1 MMQHEKNRNDNLN
14 EPIAIVGMNCQFPG
28 INTDVEDV
36 HAFYAMLINKQTSIK
51 EVPENRWDIDKYYDA
66 DRQKEDKIVSRKGGF
81 LNDPQLFDAAF
92 FKITLTEAKQ
102 MDPQQRLFLE
112 VSIRALNH
120 ANIRL
125 DSLKNSNTG
134 VYCGISTNDYS
145 QLNYKDQ
152 IKFNA
157 YTYIGSADSAAAGR
171 LCYFLNLKGPCITV
185 DTACSSSLSALYL
198 ATTALRN
205 QQCDMA
211 IVGGVHLSL
220 CPEIFIGVTKA
231 NMLSALGQCSSFDAS
246 ADGYAR
252 SEGCGV
258 VIVKRLSDAIKDNN
272 TIHAVIKSIV
282 MNQDGGG
289 MGMAAPNLEAQI
301 AMHQSVLKQA
311 GLSASEIDYIETH
324 GTGTVVGDS
333 VEFNAIQHIHQGH
346 HSKEKPLIIGAL
358 KSNLGHTIS
367 SSGIA
372 SLIKVIEAL
381 KNEAIPAN
389 LHYST
394 PNPAIVPESIP
405 ALLPIETIPFAKN
418 PNKKRYAQVS
428 NFGFTGTNVSAVVE
442 ESPNLV
448 LRESIAEHDELLCF
462 VISAKSEDSLRQM
475 MTSYLHYLQESSV
488 SLRDVCYTLINGRD
502 HYKFRCAIIAE
513 NKETL
518 IKKIA
523 SKNYE
528 LRKVAITKDVKTI
541 KNEAKQIYEY
551 YLSGANIKLDKNDV
565 QYNQVDLPLYSFDR
579 KNYWHDKDT
588 LNNALTPK
596 DWCFQLEWQY
606 QPANQNNRSIKG
618 NHWLLMGA
626 KQLASS
632 FIEQG
637 LSIVLDED
645 NYSLDNLDGIIFAA
659 GFDSRPPKD
668 IDASIDLQKQ
678 TLKQLLNLIKVLNNK
693 AIDLQLIVLTTN
705 AIAEL
710 AANRLNLSS
719 SMLPGFCKTLVLELP
734 QYQTMLIDVDKA
746 DEENTAVRVVNEIN
760 HNHGQCYEPMVAYRD
775 GKRLVSRFKK
785 APLDETRR
793 SLHSDGRYLITGGCG
808 GLGLVTAQAL
818 LLAGAK
824 ELILVSRNVDKSL
837 LKANIKEIQS
847 YYPDRVIRTVSL
859 DITDKEKLRHLLVES
874 NADGLLKGI
883 IHAAG
888 ASINQPLLEHRD
900 EDIDHLFSA
909 KVQGGWY
916 LHELSQHCE
925 LDFFVVYSSVSSV
938 FGSNKESVYSAT
950 NSFLDALI
958 AERHRLG
965 LVGIAIQ
972 WGPWAEVG
980 MAEKRAHEGLKHA
993 LIHNEQGRALINQL
1007 INSQLTYATIIS
1019 PEYLKFM
1026 LDFVPKPLPAFYQNL
1041 ANDLTLVEQKVEQKT
1056 DECASPWLNEY
1067 FKIDSDKKFSA
1078 CKNLLSAICKE
1089 ILGLPETDDLDDEGG
1104 FFEIGFDSLMIT
1116 EMATRLKE
1124 KLKPYLN
1131 VAATVG
1137 FEYPSINKLAQ
1148 YIEAELESHV
1158 VKMQTLQS
1166 PQPPDDSIA
1175 IISMSCSLPSA
1186 ANIAAFELLLEKGLS
1201 GIRDI
1206 PFERWDNK
1214 KYYDPNPDAPGKSYV
1229 NKLGLIENVKSFDA
1243 HFFGISPR
1251 EAPLM
1256 DPQQRLFLENCY
1268 MALEN
1273 ANYPP
1278 MSLRGSLTGVFAGV
1292 GSSHEYY
1299 SQLEKSGL
1307 SNDELGMFA
1316 VTGKALNIIPGR
1328 VAYTFDFKGPALSI
1342 DTACSSSLVAI
1353 HYACQSLKNREI
1365 DLALA
1370 GGVNVLLRPE
1380 SIVNL
1385 CKAKALSPDSQ
1396 CKTFDE
1402 HANGYARSE
1411 GCGVLLLKRITDA
1424 LRDKDNILAV
1434 IKASAITNDGKSAG
1448 LTVPN
1453 GKSQEAVMMKALE
1466 QTELANTDI
1475 SYIEAHGTGTPLGD
1489 PIEVHAIN
1497 TVYGAGR
1504 SKDNPLYL
1512 GAVKTNIG
1520 HLESAA
1526 GVAGVI
1532 KTIISLQKG
1541 TIYKNLNFNKLNPH
1555 IKISDTRIPVHNTAW
1570 SSDGKLK
1577 CAGVNAFGFSGT
1589 NAHIILQEFPS
1600 HKMLRENLLAKTN
1613 VLVLSAKSQ
1622 AALEHLVK
1630 RYQQYLETTPDD
1642 FSDVCFTAATGR
1654 DHYAYRLAVAAK
1666 STVEASQLLNKGEFA
1681 SSHGKNKLD
1690 LPHDKELSL
1699 LISDYLQGKKVDWI
1713 PYYKGLSYE
1722 LIKVA
1727 LPNYIF
1733 ERREFWLEKKSE
1745 TGVTTNIIHPLLGEM
1760 LSMPGNE
1767 YLFNHQL
1774 DLDGISYISKY
1785 HIFDKV
1791 IFPTSAYIES
1801 GLAAAKFV
1809 LKGNPFCIE
1818 QFIIERPLHLV
1829 QGQDFQLQAKPTDSE
1844 QYKIDIFAKQE
1855 ELWQKFSTMTIHS
1868 RPSSE
1873 PEFVA
1878 INDLRLS
1885 FDKPANI
1892 SQLYVDLKKSP
1903 LFYGDELQVLQ
1914 EGYVKSDRVLTKVT
1928 LAKTNQEQ
1936 GYCYHPLVL
1945 EGALQSIF
1953 LINKHDEV
1961 NTIYVPYAF
1970 TRMTVFQDAP
1980 RTVWIDVTKRADA
1993 HENELW
1999 VDILFYDTAGL
2010 LISSIEELRL
2020 RKVYQNHFISYESV
2034 LQHLYDITWDS
2045 LNSNLLNTAE
2055 IADLWVISKDE
2066 VKARKVM
2073 DTFRYQL
2080 VDDASQLE
2088 SVENKNIVLL
2098 YDQEQFNDLFH
2109 YCQRMFQSLPAS
2121 FILVTENAYAIHDH
2135 EVDKVNP
2142 YHTMASAFWKSFRN
2156 ELEFNKN
2163 YTIDIDSNSTLK
2175 DALRYLFNTTSTE
2188 TQFAVRDALYV
2199 PRLKK
2204 KQISINPEQQ
2214 KVLFDREASY
2224 LITGGTGGLAEPLI
2238 EYLIRGGV
2246 KHIIITSRSECS
2258 MKTQELIDCARK
2270 KQVCIKHYSA
2280 DASHFSEMEH
2290 IIEEIEQSSKPL
2302 RGVFHL
2308 AGVIRDELIVNLD
2321 EEAFQHVL
2329 NAKMESALLLH
2340 QLTKNLQLDLFVLFS
2355 SSASVLGSRGQS
2367 NYVAANGFLDG
2378 LAHLRQQQGLPAIA
2392 INWGAF
2398 NAIGM
2403 TAKNMESL
2411 QRRGFIPIARESIDV
2426 LDVLLESQ
2434 LPQILVCPIHWDVY
2448 FKNTPKYIELSAHIK
2463 DTAPTDQLFLS
2474 FLQQHSNKERV
2485 VILSQ
2490 ALRDITADV
2499 LGLDSTD
2506 QVGIKNDLFSMG
2518 MDSLTSLE
2526 LRNRIHDKLRCP
2538 ALSLPIEYFINEPR
2552 IDKIARNIANELN
2565 IIFAKTG
2572 TILSEENATEEEIAL
2587 SDTQYVFWVIRK
2599 LGSSFNCGTQL
2610 QLRGELN
2617 KEYLYQAMDF
2627 AIKQNSVFWINFNE
2641 DIPVQRLKKQGQL
2654 ELIYEDISSM
2664 YEPKILNE
2672 VFYDNIMQVI
2682 SFTEQPLI
2690 RMYLYKLSHDL
2701 HELHIMI
2708 PHIILDDSSYR
2719 TLFEQFRKNYE
2730 TLLLGNSLVPVPEK
2744 YTYFDFVK
2752 QNNFHYEQDL
2762 QDKVDFWRVYNNG
2775 FRRLSFGRAH
2785 HLPDSS
2791 NQAKNLFH
2799 YPMDARLIERFK
2811 EWHQERNMN
2820 VSTGLIAACQIA
2832 FYKLSRQKKIPIMI
2846 LHSGREGSHY
2856 KSVVGLFTE
2865 YKMINIT
2872 LNRKYKFIDFLKSIE
2887 EQLLKTAP
2895 YQKCSQAI
2903 KTTGLKDFRLSIGQ
2917 YLTYVYNKLFL
2928 TKHFKKTKLHPIT
2941 IDYYLRTLSMA
2952 LWRRTKYR
2960 TKYKLNKLF
2969 GLNLRLQK
2977 PARLRILINIT
2988 TSFFMKELRSMHFTG
3003 LKASIPYH
3011 YGSIDRPISNQSL
3024 WLYFSKDQYDEYRLS
3039 INGPLTIYC
3048 KNQIAQGLNE
3058 VITMLLENEEL
3069 RIDDLI
3075 GK

>member
-1 MMQHEKNRNDNLN
+1 MMQHEKNINDILN

-28 INTDVEDV
+28 VNTDIEDV
-36 HAFYAMLINKQTSIK
+36 NAFYAMLINKQTSIK
-51 EVPENRWDIDKYYDA
+51 EVPGNRWDIDKYYDA

-205 QQCDMA
+205 QKCDMA

-301 AMHQSVLKQA
+301 AMHQSVLEQA

-324 GTGTVVGDS
+324 GTGTDVGDS
-333 VEFNAIQHIHQGH
+333 VEFNAIQHIHQGQ

-381 KNEAIPAN
+381 KNETIPAN

-394 PNPAIVPESIP
+394 PNPAIAPESIP
-405 ALLPIETIPFAKN
+405 ALLPIETLSFAKN
-418 PNKKRYAQVS
+418 PNKKRYVQVS

-442 ESPNLV
+442 ESPDLV
-448 LRESIAEHDELLCF
+448 LKESIADHGEPLCF
-462 VISAKSEDSLRQM
+462 VISAKSEDSLKQM
-475 MTSYLHYLQESSV
+475 MTRYLRYLQESSV
-488 SLRDVCYTLINGRD
+488 SLGDVCYTLINGRD

-513 NKETL
+513 DKEAL

-523 SKNYE
+523 AKDYE
-528 LRKVAITKDVKTI
+528 LKKVAVKKDINTI
-541 KNEAKQIYEY
+541 ENEAKQIYEY
-551 YLSGANIKLDKNDV
+551 YLSGANIRLDKNEV
-565 QYNQVDLPLYSFDR
+565 QYNLVDLPLYSFDR

-588 LNNALTPK
+588 LSNALAPK

-606 QPANQNNRSIKG
+606 QPTDKNNRTARG
-618 NHWLLMGA
+618 NRWLLMGA
-626 KQLASS
+626 KQLAPG
-632 FIEQG
+632 FGEQG
-637 LSIVLDED
+637 LDLVLDDE
-645 NYSLDNLDGIIFAA
+645 NYSLDNLDGILFAA
-659 GFDSRPPKD
+659 GFDSISPKN
-668 IDASIDLQKQ
+668 IDAAIDLQKK
-678 TLKQLLNLIKVLNNK
+678 TLKQLLNLIKVLNHK
-693 AIDLQLIVLTTN
+693 AIKLQLIVLTAN

-710 AANRLNLSS
+710 AASRLNLGS

-734 QYQTMLIDVDKA
+734 QYQTILIDVDKA
-746 DEENTAVRVVNEIN
+746 YEANAAAQVVNEIN
-760 HNHGQCYEPMVAYRD
+760 HNHDQCYEPIVAYRND
-775 GKRLVSRFKK
+775 KRLVSRLKK
-785 APLDETRR
+785 ATLDEHQR
-793 SLHSDGRYLITGGCG
+793 SLHGGGRYLITGGCG

-824 ELILVSRNVDKSL
+824 ELILVSRNVDKPL
-837 LKANIKEIQS
+837 LKANIKKIQS
-847 YYPDRVIRTVSL
+847 SYPDRVIRTVSL

-888 ASINQPLLEHRD
+888 TSVNAPLLEHQD

-958 AERHRLG
+958 AERQRLG
-965 LVGIAIQ
+965 LVGTAIQ

-1026 LDFVPKPLPAFYQNL
+1026 LDFVPKPLPAFYQDL
-1041 ANDLTLVEQKVEQKT
+1041 AKDLTLVEPQIHEGVST
-1056 DECASPWLNEY
+1056 WLNEY
-1067 FKIDSDKKFSA
+1067 FKIDSDKKFIA
-1078 CKNLLSAICKE
+1078 CRNMLSAICKE
-1089 ILGLPETDDLDDEGG
+1089 ILGLPETEDLDDEGG

-1116 EMATRLKE
+1116 EMATKLKE
-1124 KLKPYLN
+1124 KLKSFLN
-1131 VAATVG
+1131 VAVTVG

-1148 YIEAELESHV
+1148 FIEAELENHV
-1158 VKMQTLQS
+1158 IQMQALQLPYS
-1166 PQPPDDSIA
+1166 PDDSIA
-1175 IISMSCSLPSA
+1175 IIGMSCSLPNA

-1206 PFERWDNK
+1206 PIERWDNK

-1229 NKLGLIENVKSFDA
+1229 NKLGLIENIKSFDA

-1256 DPQQRLFLENCY
+1256 EPQQRLFLENCY
-1268 MALEN
+1268 TALEN

-1278 MSLRGSLTGVFAGV
+1278 LSLRGSLTGVFAGV

-1328 VAYTFDFKGPALSI
+1328 VAYTFDLKGPALSI

-1411 GCGVLLLKRITDA
+1411 GCGVLLLKRTTDA

-1466 QTELANTDI
+1466 QTELANSDI

-1504 SKDNPLYL
+1504 SKDNPLYI

-1526 GVAGVI
+1526 GVASVI

-1541 TIYKNLNFNKLNPH
+1541 TLYKNLNFNKLNPH
-1555 IKISDTRIPVHNTAW
+1555 IKINDTRIPVHNTAW
-1570 SSDGKLK
+1570 NSDGKLK

-1589 NAHIILQEFPS
+1589 NAHVILQEFPS
-1600 HKMLRENLLAKTN
+1600 HKIPKEKLLAKTN
-1613 VLVLSAKSQ
+1613 VLALSAKSL
-1622 AALEHLVK
+1622 AALDHLAK
-1630 RYQQYLETTPDD
+1630 RYQQYLETTADD

-1666 STVEASQLLNKGEFA
+1666 STVEASQLLNKGDFA
-1681 SSHGKNKLD
+1681 SSHGQNNKLD

-1699 LISDYLQGKKVDWI
+1699 LISDYLQGKKVDWLL
-1713 PYYKGLSYE
+1713 YYKGRSYE
-1722 LIKVA
+1722 SNKVA
-1727 LPNYIF
+1727 LPNYTF

-1745 TGVTTNIIHPLLGEM
+1745 TGATANIIHPLLGQM
-1760 LSMPGNE
+1760 LSMPDNE

-1774 DLDGISYISKY
+1774 DLEGLSYISNY
-1785 HIFDKV
+1785 RIFEKV
-1791 IFPTSAYIES
+1791 IFPASAYIES

-1818 QFIIERPLHLV
+1818 QFIIERPLHPV
-1829 QGQDFQLQAKPTDSE
+1829 QGQDFQLQVKPKDGE
-1844 QYKIDIFAKQE
+1844 QYKIYIFAKQE
-1855 ELWQKFSTMTIHS
+1855 ELWQKFSGMTIQS
-1868 RPSSE
+1868 IPSSV
-1873 PEFVA
+1873 PESVA
-1878 INDLRLS
+1878 IDDLKLS
-1885 FDKPANI
+1885 FDKSVNML
-1892 SQLYVDLKKSP
+1892 QLYADLKKSP
-1903 LFYGDELQVLQ
+1903 LFYGDELHVLQ
-1914 EGYVKSDRVLTKVT
+1914 EGYAKSDRVLAKVT

-1945 EGALQSIF
+1945 EGAIQSIF
-1953 LINKHDEV
+1953 LINTDDEA
-1961 NTIYVPYAF
+1961 NTTYVPYAF

-1980 RTVWIDVTKRADA
+1980 RTVWIDVTKRVDA
-1993 HENELW
+1993 HENELC
-1999 VDILFYDTAGL
+1999 VDILFYDNSGL

-2020 RKVYQNHFISYESV
+2020 RKVHQNHFIFYESV
-2034 LQHLYDITWDS
+2034 LQHIYDIKWDS
-2045 LNSNLLNTAE
+2045 LNSNLMNTVE

-2066 VKARKVM
+2066 VKARKVLGSL
-2073 DTFRYQL
+2073 RYQL
-2080 VDDASQLE
+2080 VDDVNQLE
-2088 SVENKNIVLL
+2088 SVENKNIVFL
-2098 YDQEQFNDLFH
+2098 YEQEQFNDLFH
-2109 YCQRMFQSLPAS
+2109 CCQRMFQSLPAS
-2121 FILVTENAYAIHDH
+2121 FILVTENAYAINNNYS
-2135 EVDKVNP
+2135 EEVNP

-2163 YTIDIDSNSTLK
+2163 YTIDLDANTILK
-2175 DALRYLFNTTSTE
+2175 DALRYIFNTTSTE

-2204 KQISINPEQQ
+2204 KQIAINPEQQ

-2238 EYLIRGGV
+2238 EYLIRSGV

-2258 MKTQELIDCARK
+2258 MKTQALIESARK

-2280 DASHFSEMEH
+2280 DASHFPEMEH
-2290 IIEEIEQSSKPL
+2290 LIEEIEQSSKPL

-2308 AGVIRDELIVNLD
+2308 AGIIRDELIVNLD

-2329 NAKMESALLLH
+2329 NAKMESAQLLH

-2398 NAIGM
+2398 NTIGM
-2403 TAKNMESL
+2403 TAKNMASL
-2411 QRRGFIPIARESIDV
+2411 QRRGFIPIAKESMDV
-2426 LDVLLESQ
+2426 LDVLLASQ
-2434 LPQILVCPIHWDVY
+2434 LPQILVCPIHWDIY
-2448 FKNTPKYIELSAHIK
+2448 FKNTPKYIELSDHIK
-2463 DTAPTDQLFLS
+2463 STAATDQLFLS

-2499 LGLDSTD
+2499 LGLDSAA

-2518 MDSLTSLE
+2518 MDSLMSLE

-2565 IIFAKTG
+2565 IIFAKAN
-2572 TILSEENATEEEIAL
+2572 TILSEENATEEAIAL

-2599 LGSSFNCGTQL
+2599 LGTSFNCGTQL
-2610 QLRGELN
+2610 QLHGNLN
-2617 KEYLYQAMDF
+2617 KNYLSQAMDF

-2641 DIPVQRLKKQGQL
+2641 DIPVQRLKKQGQF
-2654 ELIYEDISSM
+2654 ELIYEDISSI
-2664 YEPKILNE
+2664 YDPKILNE
-2672 VFYDNIMQVI
+2672 VFYDNIMQI
-2682 SFTEQPLI
+2682 IPFTEQPLI
-2690 RMYLYKLSHDL
+2690 RVYLYKLNHEL

-2762 QDKVDFWRVYNNG
+2762 EDKVDFWRVYNKG
-2775 FRRLSFGRAH
+2775 FRKLSFGRAY

-2791 NQAKNLFH
+2791 NQVKNLFH
-2799 YPMDARLIERFK
+2799 YPMDARLLERFK
-2811 EWHQERNMN
+2811 QWHQERNIN
-2820 VSTGLIAACQIA
+2820 VSTGLIAACQIV

-2872 LNRKYKFIDFLKSIE
+2872 LNKKNKFIDFLKSIE
-2887 EQLLKTAP
+2887 AQLLKTAP

-2903 KTTGLKDFRLSIGQ
+2903 KTTGLKDSRLSMGQ
-2917 YLTYVYNKLFL
+2917 YLIYVYNKLFL
-2928 TKHFKKTKLHPIT
+2928 TKHFQKTKLHPIT
-2941 IDYYLRTLSMA
+2941 IDYYLRTLSIA
-2952 LWRRTKYR
+2952 LWRRTKHR
-2960 TKYKLNKLF
+2960 TKYNLNKLF
-2969 GLNLRLQK
+2969 GLNLRMQK
-2977 PARLRILINIT
+2977 PARLRVLINIT
-2988 TSFFMKELRSMHFTG
+2988 ASFFIKEPRNINFPG
-3003 LKASIPYH
+3003 LNTNIPYH
-3011 YGSIDRPISNQSL
+3011 YGSVDRPISNQSL
-3024 WLYFSKDQYDEYRLS
+3024 WLYFSKDQYNEYRLS

-3048 KNQIAQGLNE
+3048 KNQIAQGLNQ
-3058 VITMLLENEEL
+3058 VITMLLENDEL
-3069 RIDDLI
+3069 SIDDLI
-3075 GK
+3075 GQ